1 MYGKWQGQ
9 DSYGSIFVLSISDIS
24 IVLDDGYNYTEVSEY
39 SISNVYEFVMTND
52 QYGINYTFV
61 YDIETDTISFDC
73 FGEVVTL
80 SRVEK

>member
-9 DSYGSIFVLSISDIS
+9 DSFGSIFVLSISDIF
-24 IVLDDGYNYTEVSEY
+24 IVLDDGYNQTEVSEY

-80 SRVEK
+80 SRVE